1 MILTLEQANA
11 ACNEAARRYYAERN
25 RPFQGW
31 GSDYTNRSKMPWFLE
46 TMDRAAL
53 LLGLKADLSFCAL
66 WGRAMQETGAAWY
79 DIEQK
84 SDADCEAD
92 YGYQTSTG
100 RNLGNTQP
108 GDGAR
113 YKGRGVIQATG
124 RANYQRAGERMGADF
139 VSNPD
144 LIIEPEYSARFI
156 HWYIVE
162 EMPRRNHWCHCYDW
176 LVDASLSLEE
186 RTYRI
191 SACINWGFWQPWNR
205 YPAKEQIHGWEM
217 SLVYAQSLAHVLGVG

>member
-1 MILTLEQANA
+1 MIITLEQAND

-31 GSDYTNRSKMPWFLE
+31 GSDYTSRSKMPWFLE

-79 DIEQK
+79 DREQK

-92 YGYQTSTG
+92 YGYQTNTG
-100 RNLGNTQP
+100 RILGNTQP
-108 GDGAR
+108 GDGAKF
-113 YKGRGVIQATG
+113 KGRGVIQATG

-139 VSNPD
+139 LSNPD
-144 LIIEPEYSARFI
+144 LIIQEYASQFVT
-156 HWYIVE
+156 WYIVE
-162 EMPRRNHWCHCYDW
+162 EMPRRNPWCKPYEW
-176 LVDASLSLEE
+176 LLDASLSLEE

-205 YPAKEQIHGWEM
+205 HPAKERIHGWEM
-217 SLVYAQSLAHVLGVG
+217 SLIYAQSLAQVLGVE